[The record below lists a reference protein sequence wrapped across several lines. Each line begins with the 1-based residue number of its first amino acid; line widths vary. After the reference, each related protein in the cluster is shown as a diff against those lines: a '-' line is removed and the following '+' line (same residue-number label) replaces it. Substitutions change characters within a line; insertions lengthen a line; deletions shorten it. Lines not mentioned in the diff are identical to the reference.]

1 MSNTKTNKGE
11 RTMKTDL
18 VGARVQKIF
27 REGKKAGR
35 EEGRREI
42 LEKLENWIQGL
53 PPLNRRSDI
62 FHDCVLDF
70 IDDNTP
76 PEV

>member
-42 LEKLENWIQGL
+42 LEKLENWMEVYG
-53 PPLNRRSDI
+53 PDFAGWGKRRI
-62 FHDCVLDF
+62 EQF
-70 IDDNTP
+70 IEDNTP